1 MIMNEKITVWG
12 IHNTSN
18 EASLLQNKIIAIGW
32 HKMGD
37 LSQIKADR
45 DSYYKAYNKIYPS
58 KSKQSIAGS
67 AGQLFRFVNEAKI
80 GDYVVY
86 PTKFNRMINIGQ
98 IESEYF
104 FDNAE
109 SEYPQKRKVRWLKS
123 LPRESFSQGALYEIG
138 SFLTFFQVRHYAD
151 EFINAIYT
159 EKKSNDNLIGD
170 SNIFAT
176 SEAILESTK
185 DYILE
190 KLRKNFKGYELE
202 NVVADL
208 LNAMGYRTKV
218 SPHGGDNGK
227 DIIAYKDELPP
238 RIIVQVKSQ
247 DGNITESTVQ
257 SLKGTMDE
265 GDYGLFVTLSD
276 YAKNAKNYLVKHP
289 IIKSINGSELVDLI
303 LKYYDDMP
311 ERFKDVIKLRK
322 VFIPV
327 VDVEEEE

>member
-1 MIMNEKITVWG
+1 MNEKITVWG
-12 IHNTSN
+12 IHNASN

-45 DSYYKAYNKIYPS
+45 DSYYKVYNKIYPS

-104 FDNAE
+104 FDNDE

-159 EKKSNDNLIGD
+159 EKRSNDNLISD

-176 SEAILESTK
+176 SETILESTK

-190 KLRKNFKGYELE
+190 KLRKNFKGYEL
-202 NVVADL
+202 DL

-276 YAKNAKNYLVKHP
+276 YAKNAKNYLEKHP

>member
-1 MIMNEKITVWG
+1 MEN
-12 IHNTSN
+12 
-18 EASLLQNKIIAIGW
+18 
-32 HKMGD
+32 
-37 LSQIKADR
+37 
-45 DSYYKAYNKIYPS
+45 
-58 KSKQSIAGS
+58 
-67 AGQLFRFVNEAKI
+67 
-80 GDYVVY
+80 
-86 PTKFNRMINIGQ
+86 
-98 IESEYF
+98 
-104 FDNAE
+104 
-109 SEYPQKRKVRWLKS
+109 
-123 LPRESFSQGALYEIG
+123 
-138 SFLTFFQVRHYAD
+138 
-151 EFINAIYT
+151 
-159 EKKSNDNLIGD
+159 
-170 SNIFAT
+170 
-176 SEAILESTK
+176 TK

-208 LNAMGYRTKV
+208 LNAMGYRTKI

-276 YAKNAKNYLVKHP
+276 YAKNAKNYLEKHP

-327 VDVEEEE
+327 VDVEEEGWMVH

>member
-1 MIMNEKITVWG
+1 MSEEIIVWG
-12 IHNTSN
+12 IHNTNN
-18 EASLLQNKIIAIGW
+18 ENLLLQDEVIAIGW
-32 HKMGD
+32 HEMGD
-37 LSQIKADR
+37 LSTIDTDR
-45 DSYYKAYNKIYPS
+45 ESYYKAYDKVYPN

-80 GDYVVY
+80 GDYVIY

-98 IESEYF
+98 IEGEYF
-104 FDNAE
+104 FDSRE
-109 SEYPQKRKVRWLKS
+109 TEYNQKRKVKWLKE
-123 LPRESFSQGALYEIG
+123 LPREEFSQGALYEIG
-138 SFLTFFQVRHYAD
+138 SFLSFFQVRHYAD
-151 EFINAIYT
+151 EFINALQNG
-159 EKKSNDNLIGD
+159 KKVKDNQENDDNA
-170 SNIFAT
+170 FAT
-176 SEAILESTK
+176 SETILESTK
-185 DYILE
+185 DYVLKE
-190 KLRKNFKGYELE
+190 LNKNFKGYELE
-202 NVVADL
+202 DVVADL
-208 LNAMGYRTKV
+208 LNAMGYRTKI

-276 YAKNAKNYLVKHP
+276 YAKNAKIYLEKHP

-303 LKYYDDMP
+303 LKYYDDMS
-311 ERFKDVIKLRK
+311 EKFKDTIKLKK

-327 VDVEEEE
+327 IEVEE